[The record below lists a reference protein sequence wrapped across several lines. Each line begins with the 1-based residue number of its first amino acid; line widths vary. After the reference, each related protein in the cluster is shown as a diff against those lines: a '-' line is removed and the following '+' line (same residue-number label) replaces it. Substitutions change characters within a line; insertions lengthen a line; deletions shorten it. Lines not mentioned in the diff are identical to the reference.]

1 MGDRG
6 GNKIKNMRQEF
17 EMTQEEMD
25 NIIAINKGGGD
36 PVMFLSGGTPMGSS
50 LQEKINQYW
59 EILGSKYGFKPMT
72 VEGSSRGKL
81 FFLAE
86 PKPVI
91 VPKTFA
97 EIEIDKY
104 IGESLGYM
112 NNNVSDALKRIFER
126 LKRSIRRHRNE
137 CSFYSIKKN
146 GK

>member
-1 MGDRG
+1 M
-6 GNKIKNMRQEF
+6 KQEF
-17 EMTQEEMD
+17 QMKQEEMD

-59 EILGSKYGFKPMT
+59 KILADKYGFKQMT

-86 PKPVI
+86 PTPP
-91 VPKTFA
+91 PKTQT

-104 IGESLGYM
+104 DTLAKIVKQLESCNYETEAGFL
-112 NNNVSDALKRIFER
+112 NNNVAFLSLKRMSA
-126 LKRSIRRHRNE
+126 K
-137 CSFYSIKKN
+137 
-146 GK
+146 

>member
-1 MGDRG
+1 M
-6 GNKIKNMRQEF
+6 KQEF

-59 EILGSKYGFKPMT
+59 EILSDKYGFKKLT
-72 VEGSSRGKL
+72 VEGSAKGKL

-86 PKPVI
+86 PKPIVI
-91 VPKTFA
+91 PKTQT

-104 IGESLGYM
+104 LGNARGYLNYNVTDSLKKIAIQLESCGYETEAG
-112 NNNVSDALKRIFER
+112 NLKINVAFLALKKLAGLF
-126 LKRSIRRHRNE
+126 
-137 CSFYSIKKN
+137 
-146 GK
+146 